1 MPTLMDRNP
10 GGSGW
15 ALAVLLRARSCNHS
29 TRDSASASDSS
40 SSDESSR
47 RALTQ
52 ATDEQ
57 NDDGVCSRRTTSVST
72 SRVEQIRLRFVAIYG
87 RRHCHDPPAS
97 IFRRYQQASNFFAA
111 SFAHG
116 KPPLSTPPTAP
127 HECFHSPDRRK
138 TALCCAAG
146 AIAPSSTC
154 LGRAILPLGPWR
166 ILDCNVLC
174 KGPSNSVC
182 PFPRQHGPLRPARHA
197 TRAPASP
204 HPTTRIDAFSLP
216 SLCLTTAWTRR
227 ILQS

>member
-116 KPPLSTPPTAP
+116 KPPLSTPLP
-127 HECFHSPDRRK
+127 RR
-138 TALCCAAG
+138 TSVSIALTEGRRPFAAQRAQSLPARPASDGQFFLSVRGASSIATCCARVLRTQSALFRASMAHCG
-146 AIAPSSTC
+146 R
-154 LGRAILPLGPWR
+154 LGMLLERRPHLILL
-166 ILDCNVLC
+166 LE
-174 KGPSNSVC
+174 
-182 PFPRQHGPLRPARHA
+182 
-197 TRAPASP
+197 
-204 HPTTRIDAFSLP
+204 
-216 SLCLTTAWTRR
+216 
-227 ILQS
+227 